1 MNQILETI
9 QNLRSIHGNFSER
22 EISEQDLRTIIEA
35 SLRAANASARQ
46 GYSVIVV
53 EDRKIMKTLCG
64 YAGSKGLVFC
74 ADLTRITT
82 LANHLN
88 HPFDADGVPQFITS
102 TVDAVL
108 VAQTAVI
115 AAKSLGIDSLITN
128 GIHRGDME
136 RVFTLLNLPEKHC
149 FPVIMLIL
157 GYPIEE
163 PAYRKGRLNGTGI
176 VHYGTY
182 HSLSAEEIPQVIQ
195 RYDEPEAHLAMNN
208 EWREKGFTHYLD
220 WFYTVWVGRFAKA
233 TGKSQM
239 AQILERIGFL
249 FP

>member
-1 MNQILETI
+1 MNQTLETI

-22 EISEQDLRTIIEA
+22 EISEQDLKTIIEA

-53 EDRKIMKTLCG
+53 EDREKMKKLCG

-74 ADLTRITT
+74 ADLTRMTAI
-82 LANHLN
+82 ANHLN
-88 HPFDADGVPQFITS
+88 HLFDADGVPQFMTS
-102 TVDAVL
+102 AVDAVL

-149 FPVIMLIL
+149 FPVIMVVL
-157 GYPIEE
+157 GYPTDE
-163 PAYRKGRLNGTGI
+163 PDHRQERWNGAGV
-176 VHYGTY
+176 VHYGAY
-182 HSLSAEEIPQVIQ
+182 HPLTTEQTEEMV
-195 RYDEPEAHLAMNN
+195 RKYDDPEAHLGLSDT
-208 EWREKGFTHYLD
+208 WKPKGLAHYWD
-220 WFYTVWVGRFAKA
+220 WFFTVWVGRFGKA
-233 TGKSQM
+233 TGKTQM